1 MFMVHCR
8 YTECEVK
15 RFEHSCFERWLA
27 KERPSLETLDP
38 RLDLTFQLFLIPHLY
53 IFKITSFDL
62 ILQGK
67 ER

>member
-27 KERPSLETLDP
+27 KEGPSLET
-38 RLDLTFQLFLIPHLY
+38 LDLTFQLFLIPHLY